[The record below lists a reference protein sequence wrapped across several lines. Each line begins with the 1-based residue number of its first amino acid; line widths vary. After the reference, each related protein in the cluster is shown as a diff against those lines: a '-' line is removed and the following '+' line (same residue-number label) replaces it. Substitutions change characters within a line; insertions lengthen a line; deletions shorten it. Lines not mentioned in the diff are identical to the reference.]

1 MLLGIVAGM
10 VYLWVL
16 SIYGLRQIGQ
26 IKGQIGQINPNI
38 YHMYIQ
44 CNIRSLLKTKISFFS
59 SIILQIR

>member
-38 YHMYIQ
+38 YHMYIH
-44 CNIRSLLKTKISFFS
+44 CHIRSLPKTKILFFS